1 MRGAREGKFRL
12 REGGDIP
19 LDQVRAMACA
29 ALYGMDGDAFARLPV
44 AAKYAWGW
52 AAFNATAE
60 AVLSGLPNVRIIH
73 HEDLC
78 EEPEHVARQA
88 MAFAGLT
95 WHAQTASFVRRST
108 THAGPSAFY
117 GVFQDAAVVSRRWR
131 TDMTAEDRRSVE
143 AVASIVSAA
152 PHRNSPVTT
161 CPDRD
166 HTRPMHAS
174 SERVEG
180 VR

>member
-1 MRGAREGKFRL
+1 
-12 REGGDIP
+12 
-19 LDQVRAMACA
+19 MACA
-29 ALYGMDGDAFARLPV
+29 ALYGIDGDAFARLPV

-52 AAFNATAE
+52 AAFNGTAE

-73 HEDLC
+73 YEDLC

-95 WHAQTASFVRRST
+95 WHAQTTSFVRRSAK
-108 THAGPSAFY
+108 HAGPSAFY

-131 TDMTAEDRRSVE
+131 TEMTAEDRRSVE
-143 AVASIVSAA
+143 AVARIVSAA
-152 PHRNSPVTT
+152 PRSEPLVTT

-166 HTRPMHAS
+166 YAWPTQPPS
-174 SERVEG
+174 QRVEG
-180 VR
+180 IG